1 METNFTE
8 EKWLSVDKNFVYALR
23 DIPWTKRRERPGEL
37 GNVFSF
43 KINDDNRLARIGE
56 IEANAALILAAKQ
69 MFKAIEGVLANIP
82 EDAEAV
88 VALDR
93 NGKTISNV
101 GIVPVTALRLALKA
115 ATTPLK

>member
-23 DIPWTKRRERPGEL
+23 PMSDSPVSA
-37 GNVFSF
+37 NVFSF
-43 KINDDNRLARIGE
+43 KMNDDNKLARIGE
-56 IEANAALILAAKQ
+56 IEANVALILAAKQ
-69 MFKAIEGVLANIP
+69 MFKAIENVLSNIP

-115 ATTPLK
+115 ATTPPK